1 MEVYS
6 CRRRTGKW
14 TTNSFF
20 YLLDV
25 AAYNALAL
33 CRIKDLKKCE
43 DLFGNKKRCRRKSIE
58 YLAKALIEPQ
68 IRFRIEKASQN
79 NFKHLQSD
87 IIESFRNLG
96 FGELLVEKDLK
107 EIISLRR
114 CEFCVYNKNM
124 KKKIIAQIVKNIF
137 VQTMVALIKNALN
150 VIKIN
155 KKIN

>member
-33 CRIKDLKKCE
+33 FRIKDLKKCE

-124 KKKIIAQIVKNIF
+124 KKEKNNCIDC
-137 VQTMVALIKNALN
+137 
-150 VIKIN
+150 
-155 KKIN
+155 KKYFCSNHGRIEKKCFKCDH